1 MNASPVNQHI
11 DRLARLYRTAASV
24 DMGVKA
30 LRLQLVEAASH
41 VGPAAA
47 ELTAPQACEEYVT
60 RLRGLA
66 RLALQLRDSLRN
78 SAAAKPGAASCPLSN
93 EHGGPH
99 DRK

>member
-1 MNASPVNQHI
+1 MSTAHVNQHI
-11 DRLARLYRTAASV
+11 ERLARLYRTAASV
-24 DMGVKA
+24 DMDVEA

-47 ELTAPQACEEYVT
+47 ELTTPQACEEYVT

-78 SAAAKPGAASCPLSN
+78 SAAAKPGAASCPRST
-93 EHGGPH
+93 EHGGSNE
-99 DRK
+99 RK